1 MIKQIEIQNFKS
13 LKKADVSVSNL
24 NLLMG
29 LNGMGKSSFIQTL
42 LLLMQSD
49 NLEKGVIDL
58 NGILAEI
65 GQGKDALY
73 QFSEDDFIYLH
84 LEFSFDSIE
93 KNFEEYIEKNNQ
105 RKTPERFKIL
115 NEIYSIDGAFDIDSL
130 YLRIAEHT
138 SISRATIYNTIKDLL
153 IPSRLVTEHKQ
164 KDNRVQYEKLIYNS
178 FKWRFL
184 YQKEKDKLISNEK
197 YRKTAMEFFR
207 SQTKK
212 FQYISAERIGPRDL
226 YESSSIVV
234 EDKKQ
239 LGLLGEFAAYYISVF
254 GLEYIVAERLRHPS
268 AKSEKLLAQVN
279 AWLTEISP
287 GVSLK
292 TKYVPEVNK
301 VILDYQFD
309 YGNQK
314 TNSFRPKNV
323 GFGISYVLPIV
334 LALLTAE
341 EGKIIVIENPE
352 SHIHPRG
359 QAELGKLIALAAN
372 IGAQLFVETH
382 SDHILNGIRV
392 AVKEGNI
399 DKSKVNVMYFDKTTT
414 EREQFTKITQIR
426 VDKNGTLSEYPNRFL
441 DEWSNQ
447 ISRLI

>member
-13 LKKADVSVSNL
+13 LKVADVSVSNL

-29 LNGMGKSSFIQTL
+29 LNGMGKSSFIQTM

-49 NLEKGVIDL
+49 KLEDGVIDL
-58 NGILAEI
+58 NGLLAKI

-73 QFSEDDFIYLH
+73 QFASEDIIYLH
-84 LEFSFDSIE
+84 LEFDYDSIE
-93 KNFEEYIEKNNQ
+93 KIFTEYLEHTNQ
-105 RKTPERFKIL
+105 RKTPERFAIL
-115 NEIYSIDGAFDIDSL
+115 KEIYSIDGVFDIDGL
-130 YLRIAEHT
+130 CLRMAKFFHF
-138 SISRATIYNTIKDLL
+138 SKATFYNTIDLL
-153 IPSRLVTEHKQ
+153 ISSGLVIEHKQ
-164 KDNRVQYEKLIYNS
+164 KNNKAQFEKAIHNT
-178 FKWRFL
+178 FKWKFL
-184 YQKEKDKLISNEK
+184 YQKDRDKLISKEK
-197 YRKTAMEFFR
+197 HSKTAMEFFR

-212 FQYISAERIGPRDL
+212 FQYLSAERIGPKDL

-239 LGLLGEFAAYYISVF
+239 LGLLGEFAVHYINVF
-254 GLEYIVAERLRHPS
+254 GLEFIVDEQLRHSS

-279 AWLTEISP
+279 AWLSEISP
-287 GVSLK
+287 GVSLN

-334 LALLTAE
+334 LSLLSAE

-359 QAELGKLIALAAN
+359 QVQLGRLISLAAN
-372 IGAQLFVETH
+372 IGAQLFIETH

-399 DKSKVNVMYFDKTTT
+399 NKSKVNVMYFEKMTTDK
-414 EREQFTKITQIR
+414 EQFTKITQIR
-426 VDKNGTLSEYPNRFL
+426 IDHKGELDAYPKDFL

-447 ISRLI
+447 LLNLL